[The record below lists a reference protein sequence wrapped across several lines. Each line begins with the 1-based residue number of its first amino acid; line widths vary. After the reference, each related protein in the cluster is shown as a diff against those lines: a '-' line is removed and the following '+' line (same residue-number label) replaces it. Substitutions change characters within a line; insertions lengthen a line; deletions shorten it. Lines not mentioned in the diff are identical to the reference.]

1 MIIESCTTNPA
12 NTNLGKRVFQKTI
25 TVIGYTALIAFA
37 VITTI
42 TVIGS
47 SSKSPTGSYLSPL
60 PKGEIAQDTSSDGGR
75 STAEDS
81 SEVGSANIKSTPELI
96 NLAQNYLDKAFAL
109 AKTPPKQ
116 TPEQKAKILENLD
129 QSLSLTT
136 QAISQ
141 DPRNPN
147 GYVLRAHILTA
158 VSNTNP
164 NALAQAQKDLE
175 TAQNLSQGQ
184 PITLPETINPLN
196 LLPDQQ
202 ALANSDLILA
212 APLPGQVL
220 PEQKLDAASNSFTT
234 TTIIPAGQTEIL
246 INDNRITPTSYIYLI
261 PETKTNA
268 SIFVK
273 SKGTGQFTLA
283 TSTISDIDISI
294 NYYIINP

>member
-60 PKGEIAQDTSSDGGR
+60 PKGELAQGSSSDSGAP
-75 STAEDS
+75 SDS
-81 SEVGSANIKSTPELI
+81 SDVEPVKSTPELI

-202 ALANSDLILA
+202 ALASSDLILA

-234 TTIIPAGQTEIL
+234 KAIIPAGQTELL